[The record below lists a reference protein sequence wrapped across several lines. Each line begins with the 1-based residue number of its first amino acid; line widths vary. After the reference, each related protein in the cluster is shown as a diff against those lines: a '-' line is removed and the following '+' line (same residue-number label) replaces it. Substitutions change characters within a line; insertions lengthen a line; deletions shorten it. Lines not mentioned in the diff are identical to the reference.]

1 VTAPTSASPPTPGPR
16 ARTRARTPARARGE
30 RGFVTAWTV
39 ALAVCCWALVGL
51 ALDGGRALRA
61 RSDAYGAAASAARA
75 GAQAIDERA
84 AVLGDVRLDEAA
96 ARRAALDYVAD
107 RGFSGGSVRVEG
119 LEVTVTIS
127 DRTDL
132 AILPVASVP
141 YRVTATARAVQGAG
155 AP

>member
-1 VTAPTSASPPTPGPR
+1 MTAPR
-16 ARTRARTPARARGE
+16 AERGE

-39 ALAVCCWALVGL
+39 ALAVACWALVGL

-61 RSDAYGAAASAARA
+61 RSEAYGAAASAARA

-84 AVLGDVRLDEAA
+84 AVLGVVELDEAA
-96 ARRAALDYVAD
+96 ARQAALDHVAD
-107 RGFSGGSVRVEG
+107 RGFDGGSARVEG
-119 LEVTVTIS
+119 LVVTVTIT

-141 YRVTATARAVQGAG
+141 YSVSATARAVQGAA